1 MDSEGGIFMRA
12 GYGKYE
18 LTPPMGVEL
27 AGFGYYLERRAQ
39 TVIDPLFARAVMLET
54 ENTKSL
60 LISCEVLGLSREVC
74 ADVFRHAEQYGIAP
88 ENVIIVSVH
97 THTGPTI
104 IYHEGTGAVDPDYV
118 ATVAGRIAKAIDEA
132 ASDMTEV
139 TALSHMAAPL
149 PGDYIYNRADPE
161 NGPVDRTV
169 RGFAIARADK
179 KPIALVSTA
188 CHGVFRQRIP
198 HISADFAGGINRL
211 IEQQNALPLYL
222 NGLCGDIDPWN
233 PTPERLDE
241 FADLVTSIFVKGHQL
256 LPLTLEAGDIP
267 FTLRLIP
274 VIREDI
280 ISAAQTAV
288 EKAGSPEKGP
298 ARVALIWKDEMLEK
312 LDRLTDTEEICGK
325 YLILGGVP
333 IVAVPFEGFTCI
345 GQEIREI
352 IGREDALTLGCAEE
366 LLGYL
371 PTRDDIK
378 RGAYAALESTFLYKR
393 LPVVPGEA
401 ERLGEEMGKA
411 LKNILKS

>member
-1 MDSEGGIFMRA
+1 MRA

-54 ENTKSL
+54 DDQKSL
-60 LISCEVLGLSREVC
+60 IISCEVLGLSREVC
-74 ADVFRHAEQYGIAP
+74 ADVFEHAGKYGVAP

-118 ATVAGRIAKAIDEA
+118 ATVASRIAKAIDQAQE
-132 ASDMTEV
+132 DLDEV
-139 TALSHMAAPL
+139 VSLSHMSAPL
-149 PGDYIYNRADPE
+149 PGDYIYNRADPD

-169 RGFAIARADK
+169 RGFAVTRQSK
-179 KPIALVSTA
+179 KPIAMVSAA

-198 HISADFAGGINRL
+198 HISADFAGGINR
-211 IEQQNALPLYL
+211 IMEESGALPMYL

-241 FADLVTSIFVKGHQL
+241 FAALVTSIFEKDHTA
-256 LPLTLEAGDIP
+256 LPLTLESGSIP
-267 FTLRLIP
+267 FTLRLTP
-274 VIREDI
+274 VTREDI
-280 ISAAQTAV
+280 LSAAETAV
-288 EKAGSPEKGP
+288 KNAGSSEAGP

-312 LDRLTDTEEICGK
+312 LDRLTDSEDICGK

-333 IVAVPFEGFTCI
+333 VIALPFEGFTCI
-345 GQEIREI
+345 GQEIREL
-352 IGREDALTLGCAEE
+352 IGREDAMTLGCAEE

-371 PTRDDIK
+371 PTKDDIK

-411 LKNILKS
+411 LKTILNK

>member
-1 MDSEGGIFMRA
+1 MRA

-27 AGFGYYLERRAQ
+27 AGFGYYLNRRAQ
-39 TVIDPLFARAVMLET
+39 SVIDPLFARAVMLET
-54 ENTKSL
+54 DNAKTL
-60 LISCEVLGLSREVC
+60 VISCEVLGLSRGVC
-74 ADVFRHAEQYGIAP
+74 ADVFAHARKYGIAP

-118 ATVAGRIAKAIDEA
+118 ATVAGRISRAIDLA
-132 ASDMTEV
+132 AEDMDEV
-139 TALSHMAAPL
+139 VSLSHMCRPL

-169 RGFAIARADK
+169 RGFTLARASK
-179 KPIALVSTA
+179 KPIAMVSTA

-198 HISADFAGGINRL
+198 HVSADFAGGINR
-211 IEQQNALPLYL
+211 IMEEAGCLPVYL
-222 NGLCGDIDPWN
+222 NGLCGDIDPYK

-241 FADLVTSIFVKGHQL
+241 FAALVTSVFEKDHAD
-256 LPLTLEAGDIP
+256 LPLTLQSGSIP
-267 FTLRLIP
+267 FTLRLTP
-274 VIREDI
+274 VTREDI
-280 ISAAQTAV
+280 LSAAETAV
-288 EKAGSPEKGP
+288 KKAKGDEGP

-312 LDRLTDTEEICGK
+312 LDTLTDTEEICGK
-325 YLILGGVP
+325 YVILGGVP
-333 IVAVPFEGFTCI
+333 IVALPFEGFTCI
-345 GQEIREI
+345 GQEIRSI

-371 PTRDDIK
+371 PTKDDIK

-401 ERLGEEMGKA
+401 ERLGEEMGRA
-411 LKNILKS
+411 LKKILG

>member
-1 MDSEGGIFMRA
+1 MRT

-39 TVIDPLFARAVMLET
+39 SVIDPLFARAVMLET
-54 ENTKSL
+54 DNAKSL
-60 LISCEVLGLSREVC
+60 IISCEVLGLSREVC
-74 ADVFRHAEQYGIAP
+74 ADVFEHAQKYGIAP

-97 THTGPTI
+97 THTGPTV
-104 IYHEGTGAVDPDYV
+104 IYHEGTGAVDPEYV
-118 ATVAGRIAKAIDEA
+118 ATVAGRINRAIDQA
-132 ASDMTEV
+132 AEDMAEV
-139 TALSHMAAPL
+139 ISLCHMSAPL

-161 NGPVDRTV
+161 NGSVDRTV
-169 RGFAIARADK
+169 RGFFLTRKNK
-179 KPIALVSTA
+179 KPIVLVSAA

-198 HISADFAGGINRL
+198 HVSADFAGGINRL
-211 IEQQNALPLYL
+211 LEETGYLPIYL
-222 NGLCGDIDPWN
+222 NGLCGDIDPYN

-241 FADLVTSIFVKGHQL
+241 FAQLVASIFEKAHAA
-256 LPLTLEAGDIP
+256 LPLTIESGSIP
-267 FTLRLIP
+267 FNLRLTP
-274 VIREDI
+274 VTREDI
-280 ISAAQTAV
+280 LSAAETAV
-288 EKAGSPEKGP
+288 KNAGGPDEGP
-298 ARVALIWKDEMLEK
+298 ARVALIWKNEMLEK
-312 LDRLTDTEEICGK
+312 LDRLTDTEEIYGK

-333 IVAVPFEGFTCI
+333 IIALPFEGFTCI

-371 PTRDDIK
+371 PTKDDIR

-401 ERLGEEMGKA
+401 ERLGEEMGRA
-411 LKNILKS
+411 LKEILQ

>member
-1 MDSEGGIFMRA
+1 MRA

-54 ENTKSL
+54 ENHKSL
-60 LISCEVLGLSREVC
+60 IISCEVLGLSREVC
-74 ADVFRHAEQYGIAP
+74 ADVFEHAKKYGIAP
-88 ENVIIVSVH
+88 DNVIIVSVH

-104 IYHEGTGAVDPDYV
+104 IYHEGTGAVDPEYV
-118 ATVAGRIAKAIDEA
+118 ATVAGRINRAIDLA
-132 ASDMTEV
+132 AEDMAEV
-139 TALSHMAAPL
+139 TSLSHMSAPL

-161 NGPVDRTV
+161 NGPVDRMV
-169 RGFAIARADK
+169 RGFAITRKEHPA
-179 KPIALVSTA
+179 IAMVSAA

-198 HISADFAGGINRL
+198 HVSADFAGGINRFL
-211 IEQQNALPLYL
+211 EETGYLPIYL

-241 FADLVTSIFVKGHQL
+241 FAQLVSSIYRKDHVG
-256 LPLTLEAGDIP
+256 LPMTLESGSIP
-267 FTLRLIP
+267 FTLRLTP
-274 VIREDI
+274 VTREDI
-280 ISAAQTAV
+280 LSAAETAV
-288 EKAGSPEKGP
+288 EKAGSPDEGP

-333 IVAVPFEGFTCI
+333 IIALPFEGFTCI

-371 PTRDDIK
+371 PTKDDIK
-378 RGAYAALESTFLYKR
+378 KGAYAALESTFLYKR

-401 ERLGEEMGKA
+401 ERLGEEMGRA
-411 LKNILKS
+411 LKNILNS

>member
-1 MDSEGGIFMRA
+1 MRA

-39 TVIDPLFARAVMLET
+39 TVIDPLFARAALLEADGV
-54 ENTKSL
+54 KSL
-60 LISCEVLGLSREVC
+60 VISCEVLGLSREVC
-74 ADVFRHAEQYGIAP
+74 ADVFEHAKIYGVKP

-132 ASDMTEV
+132 AADMDEV
-139 TALSHMAAPL
+139 SSLSHMTAPL

-169 RGFAIARADK
+169 RGFLITRRNK
-179 KPIALVSTA
+179 KPIAMVSTA

-198 HISADFAGGINRL
+198 HISADFAGGINR
-211 IEQQNALPLYL
+211 IMEAQGALPLYL
-222 NGLCGDIDPWN
+222 NGLCGDIDPFN

-241 FADLVTSIFVKGHQL
+241 FAALVTSIFTKDHEA
-256 LPLTLEAGDIP
+256 LPLTLESGDIP
-267 FTLRLIP
+267 FTLRLTP
-274 VIREDI
+274 VTREDI
-280 ISAAQTAV
+280 LSAAEIAV
-288 EKAGSPEKGP
+288 QKAGDDEGP

-312 LDRLTDTEEICGK
+312 LDRLTDTEELCGK

-345 GQEIREI
+345 GQEIRGI

-401 ERLGEEMGKA
+401 ERLGEEMGNA
-411 LKNILKS
+411 LKTILNK

>member
-1 MDSEGGIFMRA
+1 MRA

-39 TVIDPLFARAVMLET
+39 TVIDPLFARAVLLET
-54 ENTKSL
+54 DDVKAL

-74 ADVFRHAEQYGIAP
+74 ADVFEHAKKYGVAP

-118 ATVAGRIAKAIDEA
+118 ATVAGRISKAIDAA
-132 ASDMTEV
+132 ASDMDDV
-139 TALSHMAAPL
+139 SSLSHMTAPL
-149 PGDYIYNRADPE
+149 PGDYIYNRADPT

-169 RGFAIARADK
+169 RGFTIARK
-179 KPIALVSTA
+179 NRKPIALVSAA

-198 HISADFAGGINRL
+198 HISADFAGGINR
-211 IEQQNALPLYL
+211 IMEEQGSLPLYL
-222 NGLCGDIDPWN
+222 NGLCGDIDPFN

-241 FADLVTSIFVKGHQL
+241 FAGLVSSIFVRNHEE
-256 LPLTLEAGDIP
+256 LPLTVESGSIP
-267 FTLRLIP
+267 FTLRLTP
-274 VIREDI
+274 VTRDDI
-280 ISAAQTAV
+280 LSAAETAV
-288 EKAGSPEKGP
+288 KNAGSPDEGP

-345 GQEIREI
+345 GQEIRQLI
-352 IGREDALTLGCAEE
+352 DREDALTLGCAEE

-411 LKNILKS
+411 LKTILSD